1 MTAASPQVRA
11 RRGRSTTTARSSSRS
26 RLRPAANEKAKVRRI
41 RSRPCEIQGFRDL
54 RPVLLESLHSKDA
67 FFIPLESVTG
77 LDREQIF
84 YIGFAIMILYLIL
97 GNFAGILCNMIGF
110 AYPAYQSV
118 LAIHSTGKDDD
129 TQWLVYWTTFA
140 FFSVPDQFAWQIYFY
155 FPLYWAMK
163 AVFLLYLALP
173 QTYGAHNL
181 YAKYV
186 DPTFEAV
193 SKSSLMRQEIL
204 NANVADD
211 DE

>member
-1 MTAASPQVRA
+1 MSAASPQVKT
-11 RRGRSTTTARSSSRS
+11 RRGRSTATARSASRS
-26 RLRPAANEKAKVRRI
+26 PTRSRRPATNEKAKVRRI
-41 RSRPCEIQGFRDL
+41 HSRPSEIQQLRDL
-54 RPVLLESLHSKDA
+54 RPVLLECLHSKDA
-67 FFIPLESVTG
+67 FFIPFESVTG

-84 YIGFAIMILYLIL
+84 YIGSAIIILYLIL

-118 LAIHSTGKDDD
+118 IAIRSTEKDDD

-140 FFSVPDQFAWQIYFY
+140 FFSVPDQFAGQIYFY

-186 DPTFEAV
+186 DPAFDAI
-193 SKSSLMRQEIL
+193 SKSSLMRQEF
-204 NANVADD
+204 
-211 DE
+211 